1 MARTWREK
9 ALSVSRHYGAGNDEA
24 EDIAQDVMLRLWQM
38 HDELEQYRSVEALV
52 SLMARHQVRNHQRRK
67 PSEALDEAMIVTAHL
82 IIYATGGTTKSR
94 RDSHPTG
101 YRDHISQHTIGKG
114 TTNIIRR
121 NKTEE
126 SDMIRYTKA
135 YIKDLLDKYMDGTST
150 LEEEDILADYFRGK
164 DIPQEWEDYR
174 LLFQEIEAMK
184 PQTKISKRW
193 IGWSMAAAIVAGIL
207 YVAVPRQQT
216 IHQQA
221 DPLMAQSDTI
231 VQSSEQAPIELAPDT
246 MPKQKEQVQPIQ
258 SKKRSIRK
266 LKPTMH
272 DYDKAYALM
281 AQAEQE
287 QRDIE
292 VQLEQAQ
299 QEIIEAHLAAY
310 GFIPV
315 KQEDGTIV
323 YINEQTNDIAYE
335 E

>member
-1 MARTWREK
+1 
-9 ALSVSRHYGAGNDEA
+9 
-24 EDIAQDVMLRLWQM
+24 
-38 HDELEQYRSVEALV
+38 
-52 SLMARHQVRNHQRRK
+52 
-67 PSEALDEAMIVTAHL
+67 
-82 IIYATGGTTKSR
+82 
-94 RDSHPTG
+94 
-101 YRDHISQHTIGKG
+101 
-114 TTNIIRR
+114 
-121 NKTEE
+121 
-126 SDMIRYTKA
+126 MIRYTKT

-164 DIPQEWEDYR
+164 NIPQEWEDYR

-184 PQTKISKRW
+184 PHTKISKRW
-193 IGWSMAAAIVAGIL
+193 IGWSVAAAIVAGIL

-246 MPKQKEQVQPIQ
+246 MPKQKEQVLPIQ
-258 SKKRSIRK
+258 TKKRSIRK
-266 LKPTMH
+266 LKPTIH

-281 AQAEQE
+281 AQVEQE
-287 QRDIE
+287 QRE
-292 VQLEQAQ
+292 VEQQMAQCQ
-299 QEIIEAHLAAY
+299 QEIIEAQLAAY

-323 YINEQTNDIAYE
+323 YINEQINDIAYE

>member
-1 MARTWREK
+1 MT
-9 ALSVSRHYGAGNDEA
+9 
-24 EDIAQDVMLRLWQM
+24 
-38 HDELEQYRSVEALV
+38 
-52 SLMARHQVRNHQRRK
+52 
-67 PSEALDEAMIVTAHL
+67 
-82 IIYATGGTTKSR
+82 
-94 RDSHPTG
+94 
-101 YRDHISQHTIGKG
+101 
-114 TTNIIRR
+114 
-121 NKTEE
+121 
-126 SDMIRYTKA
+126 RYTKA

-184 PQTKISKRW
+184 PQPKISKRW
-193 IGWSMAAAIVAGIL
+193 IGWSVAAAIVAGIL

-221 DPLMAQSDTI
+221 DPLMAQADTI
-231 VQSSEQAPIELAPDT
+231 VQSSEQAPIESAPDT
-246 MPKQKEQVQPIQ
+246 MPKQKEQVLPIQ
-258 SKKRSIRK
+258 TKKRSIRK

-281 AQAEQE
+281 AQTEQE
-287 QRDIE
+287 DVE
-292 VQLEQAQ
+292 LQLEQAQ

>member
-1 MARTWREK
+1 
-9 ALSVSRHYGAGNDEA
+9 
-24 EDIAQDVMLRLWQM
+24 
-38 HDELEQYRSVEALV
+38 
-52 SLMARHQVRNHQRRK
+52 
-67 PSEALDEAMIVTAHL
+67 
-82 IIYATGGTTKSR
+82 
-94 RDSHPTG
+94 
-101 YRDHISQHTIGKG
+101 
-114 TTNIIRR
+114 
-121 NKTEE
+121 
-126 SDMIRYTKA
+126 MIRYTKT

-164 DIPQEWEDYR
+164 NIPQEWEDYR

-193 IGWSMAAAIVAGIL
+193 IGWSVAAAIVAGIL

-281 AQAEQE
+281 AQTEQE
-287 QRDIE
+287 DVE
-292 VQLEQAQ
+292 LQLEQAQ
-299 QEIIEAHLAAY
+299 QEIIEAQLAAY

-323 YINEQTNDIAYE
+323 YINEQINDIAYE

>member
-1 MARTWREK
+1 
-9 ALSVSRHYGAGNDEA
+9 
-24 EDIAQDVMLRLWQM
+24 
-38 HDELEQYRSVEALV
+38 
-52 SLMARHQVRNHQRRK
+52 
-67 PSEALDEAMIVTAHL
+67 
-82 IIYATGGTTKSR
+82 
-94 RDSHPTG
+94 
-101 YRDHISQHTIGKG
+101 
-114 TTNIIRR
+114 
-121 NKTEE
+121 
-126 SDMIRYTKA
+126 MIRYTKT

-164 DIPQEWEDYR
+164 NIPQELEDYR

-184 PQTKISKRW
+184 PQPKTSKRW
-193 IGWSMAAAIVAGIL
+193 IGWTAAAAIVAGIL
-207 YVAVPRQQT
+207 YIAVPRQQT

-221 DPLMAQSDTI
+221 DPLMAQSDTS

-246 MPKQKEQVQPIQ
+246 MPKQKEQVLPIQ
-258 SKKRSIRK
+258 TKKRSIRK

-287 QRDIE
+287 QRDVE
-292 VQLEQAQ
+292 LQLEQTR

>member
-1 MARTWREK
+1 
-9 ALSVSRHYGAGNDEA
+9 
-24 EDIAQDVMLRLWQM
+24 
-38 HDELEQYRSVEALV
+38 
-52 SLMARHQVRNHQRRK
+52 
-67 PSEALDEAMIVTAHL
+67 
-82 IIYATGGTTKSR
+82 
-94 RDSHPTG
+94 
-101 YRDHISQHTIGKG
+101 
-114 TTNIIRR
+114 
-121 NKTEE
+121 
-126 SDMIRYTKA
+126 MIRYTKA

-184 PQTKISKRW
+184 PQPKTSKRW
-193 IGWSMAAAIVAGIL
+193 IGWSVAAAIVAGIL

-266 LKPTMH
+266 LKPTMY

-292 VQLEQAQ
+292 LQLEQAQ
-299 QEIIEAHLAAY
+299 QEIIEAQLAAY

-323 YINEQTNDIAYE
+323 YINEQINDIAYE
-335 E
+335 

>member
-1 MARTWREK
+1 
-9 ALSVSRHYGAGNDEA
+9 
-24 EDIAQDVMLRLWQM
+24 
-38 HDELEQYRSVEALV
+38 
-52 SLMARHQVRNHQRRK
+52 
-67 PSEALDEAMIVTAHL
+67 
-82 IIYATGGTTKSR
+82 
-94 RDSHPTG
+94 
-101 YRDHISQHTIGKG
+101 
-114 TTNIIRR
+114 
-121 NKTEE
+121 
-126 SDMIRYTKA
+126 MIRYTKT

-164 DIPQEWEDYR
+164 DIPLEWEDYR

-184 PQTKISKRW
+184 PQPKTNKRW
-193 IGWSMAAAIVAGIL
+193 IGWSVAAAIVAGIL

-221 DPLMAQSDTI
+221 DPLMAQSDTS

-287 QRDIE
+287 QRDVE
-292 VQLEQAQ
+292 LQLEQAQ

>member
-67 PSEALDEAMIVTAHL
+67 PSEALDEAMIVSLTTSPQEMLEMQEDDKWLSEKLQQLPTTQRTLLYMRQVERRSHEE
-82 IIYATGGTTKSR
+82 IATLLGIETTSV
-94 RDSHPTG
+94 
-101 YRDHISQHTIGKG
+101 
-114 TTNIIRR
+114 
-121 NKTEE
+121 
-126 SDMIRYTKA
+126 
-135 YIKDLLDKYMDGTST
+135 LDKYMDGTST

-164 DIPQEWEDYR
+164 DIPLEWEDYR

-184 PQTKISKRW
+184 PQPKTSKRW
-193 IGWSMAAAIVAGIL
+193 IGWSVAAAIVAGIL

-216 IHQQA
+216 IQQT

-246 MPKQKEQVQPIQ
+246 MPKQKEQVLPIQ
-258 SKKRSIRK
+258 TKKRSIRK

-287 QRDIE
+287 QRDVE
-292 VQLEQAQ
+292 RQLEQVQ

-323 YINEQTNDIAYE
+323 YINEQINDIAYE

>member
-1 MARTWREK
+1 MT
-9 ALSVSRHYGAGNDEA
+9 
-24 EDIAQDVMLRLWQM
+24 
-38 HDELEQYRSVEALV
+38 
-52 SLMARHQVRNHQRRK
+52 
-67 PSEALDEAMIVTAHL
+67 
-82 IIYATGGTTKSR
+82 
-94 RDSHPTG
+94 
-101 YRDHISQHTIGKG
+101 
-114 TTNIIRR
+114 
-121 NKTEE
+121 
-126 SDMIRYTKA
+126 RYTKA

-164 DIPQEWEDYR
+164 DIPLEWEDYR

-184 PQTKISKRW
+184 PQPNTSKRW
-193 IGWSMAAAIVAGIL
+193 IWWSVAAAIVAGIL
-207 YVAVPRQQT
+207 YVTVPRQQT
-216 IHQQA
+216 IHQQTN
-221 DPLMAQSDTI
+221 PLMAQSDTI

-246 MPKQKEQVQPIQ
+246 MPKQKEQVLPIQ
-258 SKKRSIRK
+258 TKKRSIRK

-287 QRDIE
+287 QRDVE
-292 VQLEQAQ
+292 RQLEQVQ

>member
-1 MARTWREK
+1 
-9 ALSVSRHYGAGNDEA
+9 
-24 EDIAQDVMLRLWQM
+24 
-38 HDELEQYRSVEALV
+38 
-52 SLMARHQVRNHQRRK
+52 
-67 PSEALDEAMIVTAHL
+67 
-82 IIYATGGTTKSR
+82 
-94 RDSHPTG
+94 
-101 YRDHISQHTIGKG
+101 
-114 TTNIIRR
+114 
-121 NKTEE
+121 
-126 SDMIRYTKA
+126 MIRYTKA

-150 LEEEDILADYFRGK
+150 LEEEDILANYFRGK

-184 PQTKISKRW
+184 PLPKTSKRW

-246 MPKQKEQVQPIQ
+246 MPKQKEQVLPIQ
-258 SKKRSIRK
+258 TKKRSIRK

-281 AQAEQE
+281 AQTEQE
-287 QRDIE
+287 DIE
-292 VQLEQAQ
+292 LQLEQAQ
-299 QEIIEAHLAAY
+299 QEIIEAQLAAY

>member
-1 MARTWREK
+1 
-9 ALSVSRHYGAGNDEA
+9 
-24 EDIAQDVMLRLWQM
+24 
-38 HDELEQYRSVEALV
+38 
-52 SLMARHQVRNHQRRK
+52 
-67 PSEALDEAMIVTAHL
+67 
-82 IIYATGGTTKSR
+82 
-94 RDSHPTG
+94 
-101 YRDHISQHTIGKG
+101 
-114 TTNIIRR
+114 
-121 NKTEE
+121 
-126 SDMIRYTKA
+126 MIRYTKT

-150 LEEEDILADYFRGK
+150 LEEEDILANYFRRK

-184 PQTKISKRW
+184 PQPKTNKRW
-193 IGWSMAAAIVAGIL
+193 IGWSVAAAIVTGVL
-207 YVAVPRQQT
+207 YVAVPSQQT
-216 IHQQA
+216 IHQEA

-231 VQSSEQAPIELAPDT
+231 VQSSEKAPIELVPDT
-246 MPKQKEQVQPIQ
+246 MPKQKEQVLPIQ
-258 SKKRSIRK
+258 TKKRSIRK

-287 QRDIE
+287 QRDVE
-292 VQLEQAQ
+292 RQLEQVQ

-323 YINEQTNDIAYE
+323 YINEQINDIAYE

>member
-1 MARTWREK
+1 
-9 ALSVSRHYGAGNDEA
+9 
-24 EDIAQDVMLRLWQM
+24 
-38 HDELEQYRSVEALV
+38 
-52 SLMARHQVRNHQRRK
+52 
-67 PSEALDEAMIVTAHL
+67 
-82 IIYATGGTTKSR
+82 
-94 RDSHPTG
+94 
-101 YRDHISQHTIGKG
+101 
-114 TTNIIRR
+114 
-121 NKTEE
+121 
-126 SDMIRYTKA
+126 MIRYTKT

-150 LEEEDILADYFRGK
+150 LEEEDILANYFRGK

-174 LLFQEIEAMK
+174 QLFQEIEAMK
-184 PQTKISKRW
+184 PQPKTNKRW
-193 IGWSMAAAIVAGIL
+193 IGWSVAAAIVAGIL
-207 YVAVPRQQT
+207 YIAVPRQQT

-246 MPKQKEQVQPIQ
+246 MPKQKEQVLPIQ
-258 SKKRSIRK
+258 TKKRSIRK

-292 VQLEQAQ
+292 LQLEQAQ

-323 YINEQTNDIAYE
+323 YINEQINDIAYE

>member
-1 MARTWREK
+1 
-9 ALSVSRHYGAGNDEA
+9 
-24 EDIAQDVMLRLWQM
+24 
-38 HDELEQYRSVEALV
+38 
-52 SLMARHQVRNHQRRK
+52 
-67 PSEALDEAMIVTAHL
+67 
-82 IIYATGGTTKSR
+82 
-94 RDSHPTG
+94 
-101 YRDHISQHTIGKG
+101 
-114 TTNIIRR
+114 
-121 NKTEE
+121 
-126 SDMIRYTKA
+126 MIRYTKA
-135 YIKDLLDKYMDGTST
+135 YIKDLLEKYMDGTST
-150 LEEEDILADYFRGK
+150 LEEEDILADYFRGN

-184 PQTKISKRW
+184 PQPKTNKRW
-193 IGWSMAAAIVAGIL
+193 IGWSVAAAIVTGVL
-207 YVAVPRQQT
+207 YVAVPNQQT
-216 IHQQA
+216 IHQEA

-231 VQSSEQAPIELAPDT
+231 VQSSEQAPIESAPDT
-246 MPKQKEQVQPIQ
+246 MPKQKEQVLPIQ
-258 SKKRSIRK
+258 TKKRSIRK

-287 QRDIE
+287 QRDVE
-292 VQLEQAQ
+292 RQLEQVQ

>member
-1 MARTWREK
+1 
-9 ALSVSRHYGAGNDEA
+9 
-24 EDIAQDVMLRLWQM
+24 
-38 HDELEQYRSVEALV
+38 
-52 SLMARHQVRNHQRRK
+52 
-67 PSEALDEAMIVTAHL
+67 
-82 IIYATGGTTKSR
+82 
-94 RDSHPTG
+94 
-101 YRDHISQHTIGKG
+101 
-114 TTNIIRR
+114 
-121 NKTEE
+121 
-126 SDMIRYTKA
+126 MIRYTKA

-150 LEEEDILADYFRGK
+150 LEEEDILANYFRGK

-174 LLFQEIEAMK
+174 QLFQEIEAMK
-184 PQTKISKRW
+184 PLPKTSKRW
-193 IGWSMAAAIVAGIL
+193 IGWSVAAAIVAGIL

-292 VQLEQAQ
+292 LQLEQAQ

-323 YINEQTNDIAYE
+323 YINEQINDIAYE

>member
-1 MARTWREK
+1 
-9 ALSVSRHYGAGNDEA
+9 
-24 EDIAQDVMLRLWQM
+24 
-38 HDELEQYRSVEALV
+38 
-52 SLMARHQVRNHQRRK
+52 
-67 PSEALDEAMIVTAHL
+67 
-82 IIYATGGTTKSR
+82 
-94 RDSHPTG
+94 
-101 YRDHISQHTIGKG
+101 
-114 TTNIIRR
+114 
-121 NKTEE
+121 
-126 SDMIRYTKA
+126 MIRYTKT

-150 LEEEDILADYFRGK
+150 LEEEDILANYFRRK

-184 PQTKISKRW
+184 PQPKTNKRW
-193 IGWSMAAAIVAGIL
+193 IGWSVAAAIVTGVL
-207 YVAVPRQQT
+207 YVAVPSQQT
-216 IHQQA
+216 IHQEA
-221 DPLMAQSDTI
+221 DPLIAQSDTI
-231 VQSSEQAPIELAPDT
+231 VQSSEQAPIELVPDT
-246 MPKQKEQVQPIQ
+246 MPKQKEQVLPIQ
-258 SKKRSIRK
+258 TKKRSIRK

-287 QRDIE
+287 QRDVE
-292 VQLEQAQ
+292 RQLEQVQ